1 MSLRHSL
8 TEPGFNFIQQPRP
21 RVMLKRLSA
30 VFVLAALIIYSA
42 PRSFLLAFTKPA
54 TPSSLVSTATRAGRL
69 EVFDDT
75 WATINEHYYDSR
87 FRGLNWDAQRVAF
100 RNEAA
105 EAGSSRELYAVLRR
119 MIGTLNDPHTRVFS
133 PEDKFDWWHPR
144 FITIGLGIRE
154 IDGLAT
160 VVKVEPK
167 SGPARAGIRPG
178 DVIDSVDGQ
187 LASAAVNQRLT
198 SAIPNVAQKAHAF
211 ASMLDGPAETW
222 LELGWKD
229 KRGQQRHTRFQRYW
243 QQRELGLSL
252 NRESGK
258 YLIIEIDAFTRPIAA
273 SFAHILKEK
282 LKRTRGVI
290 IDLRNNGGGDAEAMS
305 EMASSFLGAGVSL
318 GEFSDRSGAGF
329 GVFTS
334 FLTAQPVAINVP
346 VVVLTSERTA
356 SAAEIFVAA
365 VKKARRTTI
374 IGTQTCGCVLAIRT
388 RHNLPDGGVLD
399 VSELDYKTPAGE
411 RLEGN
416 GIHPDQAVMVN
427 RKDLYAK
434 HDAALAYAL
443 SELAQF
449 QNQAH
454 R

>member
-1 MSLRHSL
+1 MKKSGYKSSRKSHR
-8 TEPGFNFIQQPRP
+8 THAGI
-21 RVMLKRLSA
+21 RVLFRRLSA
-30 VFVLAALIIYSA
+30 LFVLAALMYSA
-42 PRSFLLAFTKPA
+42 PPTFRLALAKSP
-54 TPSSLVSTATRAGRL
+54 TPPSLVSTATRAGRL

-87 FRGLNWDAQRVAF
+87 FRGLDWDAQRVAF

-160 VVKVEPK
+160 VVKVEPN
-167 SGPARAGIRPG
+167 SAPARAGICPG

-187 LASAAVNQRLT
+187 PASSVVNQRLT
-198 SAIPNVAQKAHAF
+198 SATAAAAERTRAF
-211 ASMLDGPAETW
+211 ASMFDGPAETS
-222 LELGWKD
+222 LDLGWKD
-229 KRGQQRHTRFQRYW
+229 KHGQQRHARFQRYW
-243 QQRELGLSL
+243 QQRELSLSF
-252 NRESGK
+252 NKESGK
-258 YLIIEIDAFTRPIAA
+258 YLIIEIDAFTRPIAI
-273 SFAHILKEK
+273 SFARILKEK
-282 LKRTRGVI
+282 LRRTRGLV

-329 GVFTS
+329 SVFTS

-346 VVVLTSERTA
+346 IIVLTSERTA

-365 VKKARRTTI
+365 VRKAKRATI

-399 VSELDYKTPAGE
+399 VSELDYKTPAGD

-416 GIHPDQAVMVN
+416 GIQPDQAVMIN

-434 HDAALAYAL
+434 RDAALAYAL
-443 SELAQF
+443 RELAQS
-449 QNQAH
+449 QSQPQ